1 LFYENIGHRFSGKI
15 MNIHQFRFVREAV
28 RQNFNLTEAAT
39 SWYSDA
45 TMGVDLWISTLPAGF
60 VAGGPV
66 SPYRPL
72 LAQYVDAVGHAPEM
86 LRAWVSFA
94 WPLRLKASTSR
105 SLRELLILRGAQVCN
120 ARFEWAHHVPMAF
133 SAGVSR
139 AQIDALE
146 HWREADCF
154 DARQRAA
161 LRVADEISIGPAA
174 SAEAIAE
181 LRACGFTD
189 AEVVELTLTA
199 SFYVCVA
206 RFLGSMDMPL
216 EPDYEKYLADG
227 QCRLPA
233 A

>member
-1 LFYENIGHRFSGKI
+1 MSHLP
-15 MNIHQFRFVREAV
+15 
-28 RQNFNLTEAAT
+28 L
-39 SWYSDA
+39 
-45 TMGVDLWISTLPAGF
+45 LPA
-60 VAGGPV
+60 VPTEPPLSDILADLRTLAGPDFEF
-66 SPYRPL
+66 PNLYR
-72 LAQYVDAVGHAPEM
+72 VMGHSPEM
-86 LRAWVSFA
+86 LRAWVAFA
-94 WPLRLKASTSR
+94 WPLRLKATTAR

-120 ARFEWAHHVPMAF
+120 AKFEWAHHVPMAF

-139 AQIDALE
+139 TQIDALE

-161 LRVADEISIGPAA
+161 LRLAEEVSIGPAA
-174 SAEAIAE
+174 TPAAIAE

-216 EPDYEKYLADG
+216 EPEYEKYVANG